1 MRNWFAGLFFLAYL
15 LVGTFGNNTHASPDL
30 LSPSGMTQVM
40 DGQNFDDSIMK
51 ISLGHS
57 FTYYGGTFN
66 DAWMS
71 TNGFLMFYDSSS
83 GIGNSRLGNA
93 SINNFNRSLCC
104 DGLNLKALE
113 SAGGNITP
121 YSYMIAPLW
130 TDIIDKTSGA
140 NSGFFYETSNSGS
153 SFLWYN
159 VNEYYNNNKNTFQV
173 NIHTD
178 NSFDFVYDEVDITNH
193 DVFIGFTGDLTA
205 NEDNESELN
214 QLQFAD
220 SNFTEFNIDFHSETV
235 PGGRAWYGTDGGY
248 SSVASVDCS
257 NALNDSTCPGYAAA
271 VFAQQCNDDQ
281 TSNSECEF
289 YDEAVYENEC
299 NNDPQ
304 SDQFCPGYM
313 MDDFE
318 DYWEDD
324 NFAFGPDDGQDDG
337 QPNFNNDPFDGSNNG
352 GQDDG
357 QSFEDSFGVSEE
369 EFYGFSNETGDMP
382 REDADGS
389 LFTFGSVP
397 DGHQEDFQ
405 GGFDIPEEGTFYPA
419 PPISEE
425 FIPGEEFQEAGAF
438 ELVMI
443 ERPEDLPGLAPHEH
457 QERPENFPMPREEP
471 FFEEQFED
479 IQDFERSFEEPQEEL
494 FEEIEDIADLEE
506 DRPDESRAERDIRE
520 EEAEEEV
527 LEEPGSLEEL
537 SKPSS
542 PSKKGGNK
550 LALSLSLS
558 TTSKLISSIETNSS
572 NSAGKNNNGNGNV
585 SNNSQ
590 SNGNVSNNSQNN
602 GNVQDMNQNSGQSNQ
617 NQQQNSD
624 GSAGSQNNGS
634 NQYADGSDNGSQ
646 QFNTGNN
653 GGQIGVELNSSAIFG
668 SDTQL
673 FTQMS
678 GESGGDDGTGS
689 SNTQFAMN
697 IEQIGQNVALGDSA
711 PIGFSIIEP
720 VTDMIMQEIEP
731 VKSLAEKMAD
741 ANKKAREEKS
751 NIAAQGQTVALQ
763 SIAVGTDLSA
773 YYNNTMT
780 ASDQVYLQDQVYLGG
795 QLKDNN
801 RTMYDLSKE
810 NHGTLQQLIR
820 SQY

>member
-1 MRNWFAGLFFLAYL
+1 M
-15 LVGTFGNNTHASPDL
+15 
-30 LSPSGMTQVM
+30 
-40 DGQNFDDSIMK
+40 
-51 ISLGHS
+51 
-57 FTYYGGTFN
+57 
-66 DAWMS
+66 
-71 TNGFLMFYDSSS
+71 
-83 GIGNSRLGNA
+83 
-93 SINNFNRSLCC
+93 
-104 DGLNLKALE
+104 
-113 SAGGNITP
+113 
-121 YSYMIAPLW
+121 
-130 TDIIDKTSGA
+130 
-140 NSGFFYETSNSGS
+140 
-153 SFLWYN
+153 
-159 VNEYYNNNKNTFQV
+159 
-173 NIHTD
+173 
-178 NSFDFVYDEVDITNH
+178 
-193 DVFIGFTGDLTA
+193 
-205 NEDNESELN
+205 
-214 QLQFAD
+214 
-220 SNFTEFNIDFHSETV
+220 
-235 PGGRAWYGTDGGY
+235 
-248 SSVASVDCS
+248 
-257 NALNDSTCPGYAAA
+257 
-271 VFAQQCNDDQ
+271 
-281 TSNSECEF
+281 
-289 YDEAVYENEC
+289 
-299 NNDPQ
+299 
-304 SDQFCPGYM
+304 
-313 MDDFE
+313 
-318 DYWEDD
+318 
-324 NFAFGPDDGQDDG
+324 
-337 QPNFNNDPFDGSNNG
+337 
-352 GQDDG
+352 
-357 QSFEDSFGVSEE
+357 SEE